1 MHHLRRLTLI
11 ATLVIFSAA
20 CTWGPNS
27 GDKFEY
33 PLAVGHQWEYD
44 RTFSTLSYN
53 SDSLAWVTDYAI
65 SSTIVVTIESMTTL
79 SDTIPVYVLEEIL
92 TESEYRVFE
101 STSYYN
107 NLADG
112 LYFYAYRNGGW
123 ASPKA
128 LPKEKYILGGREFG
142 SIGEIT
148 DFIVNSIPEQLV
160 VNQSVIIESPPLQ
173 SIRSPLRIGAQ
184 WVYRTAGNPWRYEKR
199 VVSEET
205 IEVPAGKFRCYK
217 IQWLIDVSDKGEWD
231 ESIQFYDF
239 VSTIGLVKRSVRFVD
254 MVRRNEQA
262 DSLGLFDGLD
272 ESVLTATNVQ

>member
-1 MHHLRRLTLI
+1 MHHLGRLTLI
-11 ATLVIFSAA
+11 PALVIFATA

-44 RTFSTLSYN
+44 RLFSTLTYN
-53 SDSLAWVTDYAI
+53 PDSLAWVTDYAI

-92 TESEYRVFE
+92 TESENRVFE

-107 NLADG
+107 NLPDG
-112 LYFYAYRNGGW
+112 LYLYAYRNGGR
-123 ASPKA
+123 ATPKSM
-128 LPKEKYILGGREFG
+128 PKEKYILGGREFG

-148 DFIVNSIPEQLV
+148 DFIVNSMSKQV
-160 VNQSVIIESPPLQ
+160 VINDSIRYESPPLQ
-173 SIRSPLRIGAQ
+173 SIRSPLQIGAQ
-184 WVYRTAGNPWRYEKR
+184 WMLRTAGNPWRIEKR

-205 IEVPAGKFRCYK
+205 IAVPAGEFTCYK
-217 IQWLIDVSDKGEWD
+217 IQWLIDWSDKGEWD
-231 ESIQFYDF
+231 ENIQFYDF
-239 VSTIGLVKRSVRFVD
+239 VSTIGLVMRSSRFVD
-254 MVRRNEQA
+254 MVMRDAQG
-262 DSLGLFDGLD
+262 DSLGVYDGLD